1 MTTVSSGWDLGP
13 QVTMNVALH
22 AIRACL
28 SLAVPIGAALLGAV
42 ALDQGCL
49 KVSSRSRPRVKEVF
63 AAEMKC
69 DGIADDTDALASGLR
84 RASESGAQMLIIA
97 AGTCLLHGGTNIP
110 KNIWVK
116 GAGASETTLKRLSKS
131 NTYLLGLNSNDT
143 ITDLTLDGNKLG
155 PNAGSNILGAAG
167 TSLAH
172 VVLTRNTLM
181 NASGCAV
188 GLFLPGSPRP
198 LSSDIL
204 IDQNRFSR
212 NGSAVDNGGTQSGFN
227 GDICAPATVRLRVT
241 NNHSDSGTG
250 DFVILGTGENA
261 TGVGDVTID
270 HNEVT
275 SGLGFAVALGG
286 GGPGEAGGT
295 GATISN
301 NTFSMADSI
310 ENIID
315 VAYWH
320 DVTVTRNDITTGYSG
335 AGIGDGP
342 PAFGVTATDNQVQG
356 LGSYVSSVSAA
367 STASEGKTVYTGIF
381 SPPLRAGYTVTI
393 SGFRNRGN
401 NCTPS
406 ALTPCTIVS
415 GTATTVVVNNARG
428 AAETQPAHL
437 KLNNFNNWGIA
448 LGSSKVTIARNI
460 IANTGSAGILIDVG
474 DGPNAADSVHDN
486 LVSGNSVKNCGQ
498 ADNVPGTTAGIA
510 LYVSP
515 SGSNT
520 MSGIVIRGNRVFDE
534 GISTQGY
541 GLAIGSSGSRKTGFS
556 HITVKDNDFRGN
568 IKGAIQD
575 GVPDAPDVSILNN
588 LGGKKR
594 R

>member
-1 MTTVSSGWDLGP
+1 M
-13 QVTMNVALH
+13 
-22 AIRACL
+22 
-28 SLAVPIGAALLGAV
+28 LGAV
-42 ALDQGCL
+42 ALDQSCL
-49 KVSSRSRPRVKEVF
+49 NGSPRSRPSANEEF
-63 AAEMKC
+63 FPAEMKC
-69 DGIADDTDALASGLR
+69 DGITDDTDALEFALR
-84 RASESGAQMLIIA
+84 RASESSAKGLIIA
-97 AGTCLLHGGTNIP
+97 AGTCLLRGGTNIP
-110 KNIWVK
+110 QNIWVK
-116 GAGASETTLKRLSKS
+116 GAGALKTTLKLVSKS
-131 NTYLLGLNSNDT
+131 NTYLLGLNSKDT

-155 PNAGSNILGAAG
+155 PNTGSNILGAAG

-172 VVLTRNTLM
+172 VVLTRNAFL

-204 IDQNRFSR
+204 VDQNRFSH

-227 GDICAPATVRLRVT
+227 GDICAPATVRLRVAD
-241 NNHSDSGTG
+241 NHSDSSTG

-261 TGVGDVTID
+261 TGVGNITID

-286 GGPGEAGGT
+286 GGPGEAGGR

-320 DVTVTRNDITTGYSG
+320 DVTVTRNNIKTGYTG

-342 PAFGVTATDNQVQG
+342 PAFGVTATDNHVQG
-356 LGSYVSSVSAA
+356 LGSYVSALSAA
-367 STASEGKTVYTGIF
+367 SIASEGQTVYTGVF

-393 SGFRNRGN
+393 SGFHNRRN
-401 NCTPS
+401 NCNPS
-406 ALTPCTIVS
+406 EFTPCTVVS
-415 GTATTVVVNNARG
+415 GTETTVVVNNAG
-428 AAETQPAHL
+428 GVAETQGAHL
-437 KLNNFNNWGIA
+437 KLNNSNNWGIA
-448 LGSSKVTIARNI
+448 LGSSNVTIARNT
-460 IANTGSAGILIDVG
+460 IADMGSAGILIDVG
-474 DGPNAADSVHDN
+474 DGPNATDSIHDN
-486 LVSGNSVKNCGQ
+486 LIAGNSVKNCGQ
-498 ADNVPGTTAGIA
+498 ADNVPRTGGIA

-515 SGSNT
+515 SGSNA
-520 MSGIVIRGNRVFDE
+520 MSGIVIRGNRVVNE
-534 GISTQGY
+534 GIPTQAY

-556 HITVKDNDFRGN
+556 HITVEGNDFRGN
-568 IKGAIQD
+568 IKGGIQD
-575 GVPDAPDVSILNN
+575 GAPDASNVSILNN
-588 LGGKKR
+588 LGWKDR